1 MSIFDLKTSSKE
13 LASSND
19 NMSKMSYEQIS
30 PTRDI
35 VGNNFANGDIHF
47 KWENSGQKWWVPSR
61 TYFRLRCSLTR
72 GDGTQLTNSDN
83 IAPTMGLASTL
94 FQSAEFRINGKTVSR
109 VSDFMPQ
116 VDALENRLNKSVSW
130 LDGVGKTTNFWG
142 SDFKVRQT
150 DVTSDGKI
158 PRKSEEKVGRLDLG
172 FAPAQRFDM
181 SIAGLLTQSV
191 STVLPLTNV
200 FNIGDFIDINLGSG
214 VVRLKI
220 ITVGANTLQTDYV
233 SATTLVAAAVL
244 PFSRVRVDEAGRNV
258 SEFEIT
264 WTPPLSIFKIEHAMP
279 SGSYEILLS
288 PQPSSVYQKS
298 AIESVFVD
306 KAVGDTANDFRFS
319 MVDMFLYNNI
329 LEGPRMDT
337 GTYLL
342 DLEETNC
349 QSEKIDNPSFAQKN
363 WDVSPSTYAL
373 TVAYQD
379 IRAGTNT
386 RTPSSKFI
394 SFNAGLTG
402 REEQKLNRWYINY
415 AGANYPSPD
424 ADPNFV
430 AGNDYT
436 TQRYTE
442 SIMYSGSYYDVGGA
456 ESLKEWQDRGS
467 YYHTTIP
474 RDGTDRSTRVSVW
487 QQFQTGTDTANLRVL
502 LFSHYRQTAIVTMS
516 NGRVTDVRV
525 EMA

>member
-1 MSIFDLKTSSKE
+1 
-13 LASSND
+13 
-19 NMSKMSYEQIS
+19 
-30 PTRDI
+30 
-35 VGNNFANGDIHF
+35 
-47 KWENSGQKWWVPSR
+47 
-61 TYFRLRCSLTR
+61 
-72 GDGTQLTNSDN
+72 
-83 IAPTMGLASTL
+83 
-94 FQSAEFRINGKTVSR
+94 
-109 VSDFMPQ
+109 MPQ
-116 VDALENRLNKSVSW
+116 VDALENRLTKSTSW
-130 LDGVGKTTNFWG
+130 LDGVGASTNFWG
-142 SDFKVRQT
+142 NDFKIRQT
-150 DVTSDGKI
+150 DVTSDGKVA
-158 PRKSEEKVGRLDLG
+158 RKSEDKVSRLNLG
-172 FAPAQRFDM
+172 FGPTQKFALDA
-181 SIAGLLTQSV
+181 AGLLTQSV
-191 STVLPLTNV
+191 STAVALTSV
-200 FNIGDFIDINLGSG
+200 FEAGDFIDIDLGSG
-214 VVRLKI
+214 PVRLKI
-220 ITVGANTLQTDYV
+220 ITVGANTLQTDYS
-233 SATTLVAAAVL
+233 SATTVVAAAVL
-244 PFSRVRVDEAGRNV
+244 PFSRVRLTEAGRNV

-264 WTPPLSIFKIEHAMP
+264 WTPPLSIFKVDHALP
-279 SGSYEILLS
+279 SGAYEILLS
-288 PQPSSVYQKS
+288 PQPSSVYQKA

-306 KAVGDTANDFRFS
+306 KPAGLTANDFKFS
-319 MVDMFLYNNI
+319 LVDMYMYNNM

-349 QSEKIDNPSFAQKN
+349 QSEKIDNRAFAQKN

-386 RTPSSKFI
+386 RTPSTKFI
-394 SFNAGLTG
+394 SYNADLTQ

-415 AGANYPSPD
+415 AGTNYPSPD

-467 YYHTTIP
+467 YYHTSIP

-487 QQFQTGTDTANLRVL
+487 QQFQTGTDTDNLRVL

>member
-13 LASSND
+13 LVSSND
-19 NMSKMSYEQIS
+19 NMSKMSYEQIA

-35 VGNNFANGDIHF
+35 VGSNFPNGDIHF
-47 KWENSGQKWWVPSR
+47 KWENSGTKWWYPSK
-61 TYFRLRCSLTR
+61 TYFRMRCRLTR
-72 GDGTQLTNSDN
+72 GDGNQLTNSDDV
-83 IAPTMGLASTL
+83 APAMGLASTL
-94 FQSAEFRINGKTVSR
+94 FQSAEFRINGKTISR
-109 VSDFMPQ
+109 VADFLPQ
-116 VDALENRLNKSVSW
+116 CDALENRLNKSVSW
-130 LDGVGKTTNFWG
+130 LDGVGATTNFWG
-142 SDFKVRQT
+142 SDFQIRQT
-150 DVTSDGKI
+150 DVTSDGKV
-158 PRKSEEKVGRLDLG
+158 PRKSEEKVDRLNLG
-172 FAPAQRFDM
+172 FDATQQFTM
-181 SIAGLLTQSV
+181 NVAGLLAQTV
-191 STVLPLTNV
+191 STVLPLTSV
-200 FNIGDFIDINLGSG
+200 FNAGDFIDIDLGSG
-214 VVRLKI
+214 IVRLKI
-220 ITVGANTLQTDYV
+220 ITVNANTLKTDYN
-233 SATTLVAAAVL
+233 SATVPVGPLVL
-244 PFSRVRVDEAGRNV
+244 PFSRVRVDKPGRNV

-264 WTPPLSIFKIEHAMP
+264 WTPPLSIFKVEHALP
-279 SGSYEILLS
+279 SGSYEFLLS

-306 KAVGDTANDFRFS
+306 KLVGVTANDFNFS
-319 MVDMFLYNNI
+319 IVDMYLYNNI
-329 LEGPRMDT
+329 IEGPRMDT

-342 DLEETNC
+342 DLDEINC
-349 QSEKIDNPSFAQKN
+349 QSEKIDNRSFAQKN

-373 TVAYQD
+373 TIAYQD

-386 RTPSSKFI
+386 RTPASKFI
-394 SFNAGLTG
+394 SYNGALNV

-415 AGANYPSPD
+415 AGSNYPSPD

-456 ESLKEWQDRGS
+456 ESLTEWQDRGS
-467 YYHTTIP
+467 YYYTSIP

-487 QQFQTGTDTANLRVL
+487 QQFQAGTDTDNLRVL
-502 LFSHYRQTAIVTMS
+502 LFSHYRKTAIVTMS